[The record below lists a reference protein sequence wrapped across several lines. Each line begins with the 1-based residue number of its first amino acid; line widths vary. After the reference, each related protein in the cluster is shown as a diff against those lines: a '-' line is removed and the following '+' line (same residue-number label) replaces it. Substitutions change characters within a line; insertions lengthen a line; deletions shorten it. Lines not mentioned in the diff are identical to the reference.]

1 MPLTRQRSIPLKIV
15 PTELELALFARHM
28 VAPAVLDDYDAALR
42 AVLATLS
49 LLPDLK
55 LAIFLTL
62 AAPVHLKSHLS
73 AIHADVG
80 TTLASCSVSTLFRL
94 TDV

>member
-1 MPLTRQRSIPLKIV
+1 MIPLKIV
-15 PTELELALFARHM
+15 PTELKLALFARHM
-28 VAPAVLDDYDAALR
+28 VATAVLDDYDAALR
-42 AVLATLS
+42 AVFATFS
-49 LLPDLK
+49 LFPDLK